1 VEHRP
6 GFVALLAV
14 TMAAAT
20 FAILAFG
27 VLAADLIAEF
37 SLARWQIGA
46 LVTASALVGAAASPF
61 LGRWT
66 DLIGARRSTIGT
78 LVVSATALGAVAA
91 APVFALMVAA
101 ALLTGL
107 AQGASNPATNKL
119 IAIHVP
125 PGRQGVITG
134 IKQSGVQIGTFL
146 GGLLLP
152 LGAAAFGWRGAVL
165 VAACVPGVAAL
176 VALRLVPADPP
187 LAHDAAG
194 PGAIAIPSS
203 IRGLAVY
210 GFLLGAGG
218 SAIFTYLPL
227 FGREALGLT
236 AATAGA
242 TVAVTGFV
250 GIAARIGW
258 SRAAEVSLGSR
269 RALRWIGGL
278 AALAGTLL
286 ALAPAVG
293 AWLVWPAAVLT
304 GLSASS
310 WNSVGMLAVI
320 QTVSARLAG
329 RASGVVL
336 LGFLSGLG
344 LGAPIFGWS
353 VDRLESYVPGWLGVT
368 GLFIAGTL
376 VAATRTRSPAAR

>member
-1 VEHRP
+1 VERRP
-6 GFVALLAV
+6 VFVALLAT

-37 SLARWQIGA
+37 RLARWQIGA

-66 DLIGARRSTIGT
+66 DQIGARRSTIGT
-78 LVVSATALGAVAA
+78 LAVSAGALGAVAA
-91 APVFALMVAA
+91 APAFGLMVVA

-107 AQGASNPATNKL
+107 AQGASNPSTNKL

-146 GGLLLP
+146 GGILLP
-152 LGAAAFGWRGAVL
+152 VGAAALGWRGAVL
-165 VAACVPGVAAL
+165 IAACVPGVAAMA
-176 VALRLVPADPP
+176 ALRFLPADPP
-187 LAHDAAG
+187 PAAASTPAAALAV
-194 PGAIAIPSS
+194 PRS

-236 AATAGA
+236 AGAAGA

-258 SRAAEVSLGSR
+258 SRAAEVALGSR

-278 AALAGTLL
+278 AAVAGL
-286 ALAPAVG
+286 ALAAAPSVG
-293 AWLVWPAAVLT
+293 SWLVWPAAVLT

-320 QTVSARLAG
+320 QTVPSRLAG

-344 LGAPIFGWS
+344 LGAPVFGWS
-353 VDRLESYVPGWLGVT
+353 VDRLGTYVPGWLATVA
-368 GLFIAGTL
+368 LFVAGAIIAGTEP
-376 VAATRTRSPAAR
+376 TPDS